1 MANTD
6 LFFPVTAKQIGPG
19 GTVLSRP
26 KVFYVK
32 SSEIGRMSP
41 DTVRNATALF
51 LVDRNRRKV
60 VAYEL
65 PDEVLAMQALSQ
77 GATAAIV
84 FSKHYQDLAPT
95 SSATAADRTVASKYY
110 NQITTINGG
119 FVKLPDPMSRRIAV
133 VVNGLTGPISIYPNG
148 PTSSAT
154 ANQQNRIDGATGAY
168 VIGAG
173 ERIHFVAPTASTA
186 GAVSLWRTAAD
197 VGA

>member
-6 LFFPVTAKQIGPG
+6 LFFPVTAKQVGPSA
-19 GTVLSRP
+19 TPLSRP
-26 KVFYVK
+26 KVIYLK

-41 DTVRNATALF
+41 DTVRSASVLF
-51 LVDRNRRKV
+51 LTDRNKRKV
-60 VAYEL
+60 VAYEQ

-84 FSKHYQDLAPT
+84 FSKNYQDLAPT
-95 SSATAADRTVASKYY
+95 SSATAADRTIASKYY

-119 FVKLPDPMSRRIAV
+119 TVRLPDPMSRRIAV

-154 ANQQNRIDGATGAY
+154 ANQQNRIDGSTAAY

-186 GAVSLWRTAAD
+186 GAVALWRTAID